1 MKIGLHNNK
10 IGIVQNIFFAI
21 IICMATKSTTKKTT
35 QASKKAVSPVVKKT
49 SPLKVKKASTL
60 GSVFSFGINK
70 EQFIKTHKK
79 QLVIGIVVI
88 AVGALAFLSRG
99 LFVAA
104 LVNGAPISRLELIKQ
119 LEKQDGKKTLSD
131 IIVRKLIEQEAQ
143 KKKVVVSAAELE
155 SEIKK
160 IEANVASQGQ
170 KFDDL
175 LVMQGFTKA
184 DLLERIKTQKLLER
198 MVATNVA
205 IEEQEISDYVE
216 QNRMSFPEG
225 TTEEDMKTQAK
236 EALTQQKTD
245 EKIQSFVEDLQKKAK
260 ITYFINL

>member
-1 MKIGLHNNK
+1 
-10 IGIVQNIFFAI
+10 
-21 IICMATKSTTKKTT
+21 MATKNTTKKATRT
-35 QASKKAVSPVVKKT
+35 SKKVVSPVVKKA
-49 SPLKVKKASTL
+49 SPVKVKKVSTL
-60 GSVFSFGINK
+60 GNVFAAGINK

-79 QLVIGIVVI
+79 QLTIGIVFIVI
-88 AVGALAFLSRG
+88 VALLIFFRG

-104 LVNGAPISRLELIKQ
+104 LVNGVPVSRLELIRE
-119 LEKQDGKKTLSD
+119 LEKADGKKVLSD

-143 KKKVVVSAAELE
+143 KRKITVTDAELE
-155 SEIKK
+155 NEIKK

-170 KFDDL
+170 KLDEL
-175 LVMQGFTKA
+175 LALQGFTKE
-184 DLLERIKTQKLLER
+184 DLLERIETQKLLER
-198 MVATNVA
+198 MVATDVA
-205 IEEQEISDYVE
+205 IEEQEISEYVE
-216 QNRMSFPEG
+216 QNRMSFSEG